1 MYYVFYFCTSTFFFN
16 PLLELNEQITN
27 DGHLLDD
34 PCTNSSKEMIPRM
47 STNPKSLFTRVIL
60 TRRTIKW
67 GGLLLPSPINFSGRC
82 KISTCE
88 LNLLIGC
95 VLICFDLQ
103 KINASTGKNYLVKLR
118 CRSIVTVIRT
128 GWFHKMTQLCTQY
141 IFATSIRNLRIQCT
155 KSRQSLEE
163 SSTLKGS

>member
-1 MYYVFYFCTSTFFFN
+1 MRLVVAFSDQ
-16 PLLELNEQITN
+16 LLW
-27 DGHLLDD
+27 
-34 PCTNSSKEMIPRM
+34 S
-47 STNPKSLFTRVIL
+47 
-60 TRRTIKW
+60 
-67 GGLLLPSPINFSGRC
+67 C

-141 IFATSIRNLRIQCT
+141 IFATSIRNLKIQCT

-163 SSTLKGS
+163 RELIIHNRFYIATLYQNNINKIRFSDANAKRVLLGLRNICKASIQMLFKNHFAAAVSNQ